1 MITTPL
7 GKIAVTTAGTPV
19 PLSTSPLLCWKVR
32 VQALVGE
39 TGKVYLGDTTMTAG
53 TANTGVIKQFWPTG
67 GGGGVADSIEIT
79 APQDSGNVL
88 DLSRFRL
95 DAQVSGEGALVTYW
109 VR

>member
-1 MITTPL
+1 MTTTPL

-19 PLSTSPLLCWKVR
+19 PLSDSPLHCWKIR
-32 VQALVGE
+32 VEALVGE
-39 TGKVYLGDTTMTAG
+39 TGKVFLGDVTMTAG
-53 TANTGVIKQFWPTG
+53 ASNTGVIKQFWPTG
-67 GGGGVADSIEIT
+67 AGGGVADSIEVT

-95 DAQVSGEGALVTYW
+95 DAQVNGEGALVTYW